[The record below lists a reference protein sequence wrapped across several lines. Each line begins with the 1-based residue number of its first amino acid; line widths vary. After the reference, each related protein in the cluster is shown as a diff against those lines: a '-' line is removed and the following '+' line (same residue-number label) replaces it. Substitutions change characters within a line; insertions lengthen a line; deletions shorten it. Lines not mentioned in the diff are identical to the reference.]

1 MKFEN
6 SVLIEQPLEK
16 VFQFVTCLK
25 NNAKWQTGIL
35 ELESTSDGRF
45 GIGSTYR
52 CVNRFMGKRLE
63 TEGVITDYIPHK
75 ICSIQ
80 ITNGSVRG
88 VNSFLFEVVD
98 GGTKVTAVGEL
109 DMGYFKLAKILVN
122 RKVNQQLKK
131 DMLKLKR
138 VLENGNKPQETAG
151 LDLSSEVG

>member
-6 SVLIEQPLEK
+6 SVLIEQPIEK
-16 VFQFVTCLK
+16 VFKFVTDLN
-25 NNAKWQTGIL
+25 NNARWQTDIL
-35 ELESTSDGRF
+35 ELESTSNGPF

-63 TEGVITDYIPHK
+63 TEGVITDYELDK
-75 ICSIQ
+75 ICSIR

-138 VLENGNKPQETAG
+138 VLENGRKPQEATG
-151 LDLSSEVG
+151 LDFFSEVG